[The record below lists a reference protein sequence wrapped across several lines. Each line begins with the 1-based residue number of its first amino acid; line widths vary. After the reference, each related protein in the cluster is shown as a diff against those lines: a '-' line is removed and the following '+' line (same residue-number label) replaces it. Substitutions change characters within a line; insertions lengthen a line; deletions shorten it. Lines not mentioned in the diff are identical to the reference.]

1 VSLRARLTLA
11 HLALLAFCLSA
22 FGFAVYTYVDT
33 ELHDQFEASLRARG
47 DGLLPLLATVPDRVE
62 DVRPMMEQLRP
73 PGDTFTIVVEE
84 TTPQQGILYKTESL
98 VGSALP
104 DVAPGRVATFATG
117 QGPLSLYSLEFAVP
131 DRERLQVLRDAGE
144 RPKASE
150 VKPLFTGRLTVARS
164 AADIGSS
171 LELLRT
177 ILIGGGLAVLALA
190 AVLGLGL
197 SGTLLRPL
205 ERMRAAAQRIGD
217 ERDFRL
223 RLPVDRPRHE
233 LGRLSVSV
241 NEMLS
246 ELEHAHANLKATLD
260 AQRRFVGDASHELRT
275 PVSAIRTNAE
285 FLRRVPGAREEDRAE
300 ALADVLTEAHRM
312 DQLVGDLLALAR
324 LEGSP
329 PPAHQPVRLDDL
341 LAEIHQDSLRLAPPG
356 VEVSLRDTPP
366 ECWVSGDREDL
377 RRALWNLVENALKYT
392 RPDGPG
398 RMAQKGRAGGP
409 EHVRMG
415 LDRRGEIAVLTVRDT
430 GIGIAHSDLPF
441 VFDRFWRAQEVRG
454 TPGTGLGLA
463 IVRRVASAHGGSI
476 QVRSTLGKGT
486 TFVLRVPLT
495 AAPELPGDDA
505 PGDDASGDG
514 PAQLPRIVPARPA

>member
-22 FGFAVYTYVDT
+22 FGFAVYAYVDT

-73 PGDTFTIVVEE
+73 PGDTFTVVVEE

-98 VGSALP
+98 VGSGLP
-104 DVAPGRVATFATG
+104 EVAPGRVATFSTQ
-117 QGPLSLYSLEFAVP
+117 QGPLSLYSLDFAVP
-131 DRERLQVLRDAGE
+131 DRERLQALRSAGE
-144 RPKASE
+144 RPKPGA
-150 VKPLFTGRLTVARS
+150 VDPLFTGRLTVARS

-171 LELLRT
+171 LELLRN
-177 ILIGGGLAVLALA
+177 ILIGGGLVALALA

-197 SGTLLRPL
+197 SNTLLRPL
-205 ERMRAAAQRIGD
+205 ERMREAAQRIGD

-233 LGRLSVSV
+233 LGRLSASV

-285 FLRRVPGAREEDRAE
+285 FLRRVPGARPEDRDE

-324 LEGSP
+324 LEASP
-329 PPAHQPVRLDDL
+329 ALAHQTVRLDELVDEVHHD
-341 LAEIHQDSLRLAPPG
+341 AVRLAPPG

-366 ECWVSGDREDL
+366 PTWVAGDRDDL
-377 RRALWNLVENALKYT
+377 RRALWNLVENALKYS
-392 RPDGPG
+392 RRDIPG
-398 RMAQKGRAGGP
+398 RPERNGP
-409 EHVRMG
+409 DHVWLG
-415 LDRRGEIAVLTVRDT
+415 LDRRGQTAVVTVRDT
-430 GIGIAHSDLPF
+430 GIGIARTDLPY

-476 QVRSTLGKGT
+476 QVRSILGKGT
-486 TFVLRVPLT
+486 TFMFRLPATDAPVPPAEDGAADGEGPVDQRESGSRVPV
-495 AAPELPGDDA
+495 
-505 PGDDASGDG
+505 G
-514 PAQLPRIVPARPA
+514 PS